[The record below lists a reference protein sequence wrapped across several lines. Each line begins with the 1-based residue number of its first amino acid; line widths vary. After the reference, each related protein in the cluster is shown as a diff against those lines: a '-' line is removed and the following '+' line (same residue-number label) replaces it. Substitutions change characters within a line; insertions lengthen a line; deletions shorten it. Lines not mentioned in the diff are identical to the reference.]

1 MDSRMKS
8 IMTLVQSTSMSALV
22 FRQLINV
29 GKFVF
34 AQLVHNTDSDELL
47 LIMIKDF
54 KTMKIIEKNV
64 TMLVK
69 NELSLLV
76 HRYGG
81 STFDCL
87 ANLTS
92 FFMSIEFESI
102 LKKLAYDCCEE
113 NAQSP

>member
-1 MDSRMKS
+1 MS
-8 IMTLVQSTSMSALV
+8 LVQSTSMQALI

-47 LIMIKDF
+47 LLMIKDF

-64 TMLVK
+64 NLLVK

-76 HRYGG
+76 
-81 STFDCL
+81 
-87 ANLTS
+87 
-92 FFMSIEFESI
+92 
-102 LKKLAYDCCEE
+102 
-113 NAQSP
+113 

>member
-1 MDSRMKS
+1 MS
-8 IMTLVQSTSMSALV
+8 LVQSTSMSALV

-47 LIMIKDF
+47 LLMIKDF
-54 KTMKIIEKNV
+54 KSMKILEKNV
-64 TMLVK
+64 TPAVK
-69 NELSLLV
+69 NELSLLLL
-76 HRYGG
+76 RYGG

-102 LKKLAYDCCEE
+102 LKKLAFECCDEKV
-113 NAQSP
+113 SLT